1 MNGKSPHFLVS
12 RLLEDTKIFDNG
24 TSSSKNQLNNSLDDV
39 DNNTDDEYSQQRNM
53 DELVH
58 KSKFLLFFLKKKSYN
73 LEFI

>member
-24 TSSSKNQLNNSLDDV
+24 TSTSKNQFDNSLDDV
-39 DNNTDDEYSQQRNM
+39 DNNTDDEQTNM

-58 KSKFLLFFLKKKSYN
+58 KSKFLLFLFFL
-73 LEFI
+73 